1 MTLTRAHR
9 IHVRQTAKALNS
21 ELVDLSKLMPHSP
34 EDRLYEAQEKLRQ
47 AYWSGLLEQ
56 NYGEVERLMVQAMA
70 LIVDGLATVA
80 ERRRE
85 HEPRDC

>member
-9 IHVRQTAKALNS
+9 IHVKQTAKALNM
-21 ELVDLSKLMPHSP
+21 ELEELSKMMPHSP
-34 EDRLYEAQEKLRQ
+34 EDRIYAAQTKLIE
-47 AYWSGLLEQ
+47 AYWFGIMEQ
-56 NYGEVERLMVQAMA
+56 RYDEAERLMLQAMA

-85 HEPRDC
+85 Q